1 MLELGGNSGA
11 AASGAAV
18 KDGTDAGFMTDVIE
32 ASQATPVVVQ
42 FTAPWCGPCRTL
54 GPQLEEA
61 VRKTGGK
68 VQMVRINIDENP
80 QIAGQLGVQSIP
92 AVFGFAGGQPV
103 DGFMGA
109 QTPSQIDA
117 FLQKV
122 MQASGGAGGEEEQ
135 IDAMLDAADQ
145 AVSEGAS
152 GEAAQVYAQILGVKP
167 ENLRAITGLAKCYA
181 AGGDLDRAR
190 ETLDMVPEDKADD
203 PLVVQV
209 RSMIDL
215 SESTGGS
222 GDAAALASAVAA
234 NPDDHQARMD
244 YALALI
250 GGGQNE
256 QAIDELLTSFGK
268 DPEWNE
274 SAAREQLLKVF
285 EALGPTDPLTL
296 KGRRRLSSLM
306 FA

>member
-1 MLELGGNSGA
+1 MLELGGNSPAGA
-11 AASGAAV
+11 GGNV
-18 KDGTDAGFMTDVIE
+18 VMDGTDAGFMTDVIE
-32 ASQATPVVVQ
+32 ASQTTPVVVQ
-42 FTAPWCGPCRTL
+42 FTAPWCGPCQTL
-54 GPQLEEA
+54 GPQLEDA

-68 VQMVRINIDENP
+68 TKLVRINIDENP
-80 QIAGQLGVQSIP
+80 QIAGQLRVQSIP

-122 MQASGGAGGEEEQ
+122 MQAGGGAGGEEDQ
-135 IDAMLDAADQ
+135 IDTMLDAADQ
-145 AVSEGAS
+145 AVTEGAS

-167 ENLRAITGLAKCYA
+167 ENLRAIAGLAKCYA
-181 AGGDLDRAR
+181 ASGDLERAR
-190 ETLDMVPEDKADD
+190 ETLEMVPADKADD
-203 PLVVQV
+203 PLVTQV

-215 SESTGGS
+215 TESTGGG
-222 GDAAALASAVAA
+222 GDTAGLASAVQA

-250 GGGQNE
+250 GNGQNE
-256 QAIDELLTSFGK
+256 EGIDELLTIFSK
-268 DPEWNE
+268 DREWNE
-274 SAAREQLLKVF
+274 GAAREQLFKVF

>member
-1 MLELGGNSGA
+1 MLELGGNSSPA
-11 AASGAAV
+11 AGGYTV
-18 KDGTDAGFMTDVIE
+18 MDGTDAGFMTDVIE

-54 GPQLEEA
+54 GPQLEDA

-68 VQMVRINIDENP
+68 MKLVRINIDENP
-80 QIAGQLGVQSIP
+80 QIAGQLRVQSIP

-109 QTPSQIDA
+109 QTPSQIEA

-122 MQASGGAGGEEEQ
+122 LAADGGGGGEEEQ

-181 AGGDLDRAR
+181 ASGDLERAR
-190 ETLDMVPEDKADD
+190 ETLAMVPADKADD
-203 PLVVQV
+203 PIVTQV
-209 RSMIDL
+209 RSMIEL
-215 SESTGGS
+215 TEATGGG
-222 GDAAALASAVAA
+222 GDAAALSAAVQA

-256 QAIDELLTSFGK
+256 QAIDELLTIFGK
-268 DPEWNE
+268 DREWNE
-274 SAAREQLLKVF
+274 GAAREQLFKVF

>member
-1 MLELGGNSGA
+1 MLELGGNAPA
-11 AASGAAV
+11 AGGGDV
-18 KDGTDAGFMTDVIE
+18 VIDGTDAGFMTDVIE
-32 ASQATPVVVQ
+32 ASQTTPVVVQ

-61 VRKTGGK
+61 VRKTGK
-68 VQMVRINIDENP
+68 MKMVRINIDENP
-80 QIAGQLGVQSIP
+80 QIAGQLRVQSIP

-122 MQASGGAGGEEEQ
+122 MQADGGAGGEEEQ

-145 AVSEGAS
+145 AVGEGAS

-181 AGGDLDRAR
+181 ASGDLDRAK
-190 ETLDMVPEDKADD
+190 ETLAMVPEDKADD
-203 PLVVQV
+203 PVVTQV
-209 RSMIDL
+209 RSMIEL
-215 SESTGGS
+215 TEATGGG
-222 GDAAALASAVAA
+222 GDAAALAAAVQS

-256 QAIDELLTSFGK
+256 QAIDELLTIFSK
-268 DPEWNE
+268 DSEWNE
-274 SAAREQLLKVF
+274 GAAREQLVKVF

>member
-1 MLELGGNSGA
+1 MLELGGNSD
-11 AASGAAV
+11 ASGGSSDV
-18 KDGTDAGFMTDVIE
+18 IDGTDAGFMTDVIE
-32 ASQATPVVVQ
+32 ASQSSPVVVQ

-54 GPQLEEA
+54 GPQLEDA

-68 VQMVRINIDENP
+68 VKLVRINIDENP
-80 QIAGQLGVQSIP
+80 QIAGQLRVQSIP

-122 MQASGGAGGEEEQ
+122 IQADGGAGGEEEQ
-135 IDAMLDAADQ
+135 IDTMLDAADE
-145 AVSEGAS
+145 AVGQGAA

-190 ETLDMVPEDKADD
+190 ETLAMVPEDKSDD
-203 PLVVQV
+203 PLVAQV
-209 RSMIDL
+209 RSMIEL
-215 SESTGGS
+215 TESTGGG
-222 GDAAALASAVAA
+222 GDAAALASTVAA
-234 NPDDHQARMD
+234 NPEDHQARMD

-250 GGGQNE
+250 GNGQNDE
-256 QAIDELLTSFGK
+256 AIDELLNLYQR
-268 DPEWNE
+268 DNEWNDG
-274 SAAREQLLKVF
+274 AAREQLFKVF

>member
-1 MLELGGNSGA
+1 M
-11 AASGAAV
+11 
-18 KDGTDAGFMTDVIE
+18 
-32 ASQATPVVVQ
+32 
-42 FTAPWCGPCRTL
+42 
-54 GPQLEEA
+54 
-61 VRKTGGK
+61 
-68 VQMVRINIDENP
+68 
-80 QIAGQLGVQSIP
+80 
-92 AVFGFAGGQPV
+92 FGFAGGQPV

-122 MQASGGAGGEEEQ
+122 LAADGGAGGEEEQ

-145 AVSEGAS
+145 AVTEGAS

-181 AGGDLDRAR
+181 ASGDLERAR
-190 ETLDMVPEDKADD
+190 ETLAMVPADKADD
-203 PLVVQV
+203 PVVTQV
-209 RSMIDL
+209 RSMIEL
-215 SESTGGS
+215 TEATGGG
-222 GDAAALASAVAA
+222 GDAAALSAAVQS
-234 NPDDHQARMD
+234 NPDDLQARMD

-256 QAIDELLTSFGK
+256 QAIDELLTIFSK
-268 DPEWNE
+268 DREWNE
-274 SAAREQLLKVF
+274 GAAREQLFKVF

>member
-1 MLELGGNSGA
+1 MLELGGTTPAGGA
-11 AASGAAV
+11 DDVV

-32 ASQATPVVVQ
+32 ASQSGPVVVQ

-54 GPQLEEA
+54 GPQLEAA
-61 VRKTGGK
+61 VRKTGK
-68 VQMVRINIDENP
+68 VRMVRINIDENP
-80 QIAGQLGVQSIP
+80 QIAGQLRVQSIP

-117 FLQKV
+117 FLEKV
-122 MQASGGAGGEEEQ
+122 MAAGGGAGGEEEQ
-135 IDAMLDAADQ
+135 IDAMLDAADE
-145 AVSEGAS
+145 AVAQGGA

-167 ENLRAITGLAKCYA
+167 ENLRAITGLARCYA
-181 AGGDLDRAR
+181 ASGDLERAR
-190 ETLDMVPEDKADD
+190 ETLDMVPADKADD
-203 PLVVQV
+203 PVVQQV

-215 SESTGGS
+215 SETA
-222 GDAAALASAVAA
+222 GDAGETGELAAAVEA

-250 GGGQNE
+250 GSGQNE
-256 QAIDELLTSFGK
+256 QAIEELLTIFAR
-268 DPEWNE
+268 DREWNE
-274 SAAREQLLKVF
+274 GAAREQLVKVF

>member
-1 MLELGGNSGA
+1 MLELGGNSPAGA
-11 AASGAAV
+11 GGDLV
-18 KDGTDAGFMTDVIE
+18 MDGTDAGFMTDVIE
-32 ASQATPVVVQ
+32 ASQTTPVVVQ

-54 GPQLEEA
+54 GPQLEDA
-61 VRKTGGK
+61 VRKTGK
-68 VQMVRINIDENP
+68 MKLVRINIDENP
-80 QIAGQLGVQSIP
+80 QIAGQLRVQSIP

-122 MQASGGAGGEEEQ
+122 MAADGGGAGGEEEQ
-135 IDAMLDAADQ
+135 IEAMLDAADQ
-145 AVSEGAS
+145 AVTEGAS

-181 AGGDLDRAR
+181 ASGDIERAR
-190 ETLDMVPEDKADD
+190 ETLGMVPEDKTDD
-203 PLVVQV
+203 PVVTQV
-209 RSMIDL
+209 RSMIEL
-215 SESTGGS
+215 TEATGGG
-222 GDAAALASAVAA
+222 GDAAALSAAVQA

-250 GGGQNE
+250 GGGQSE
-256 QAIDELLTSFGK
+256 QAIDELLTIYSK

-274 SAAREQLLKVF
+274 GAAREQLVKVF